1 MLKIILVTHKSI
13 LLHSM
18 STIRQNKVARL
29 LQKEL
34 SNILQL
40 NTNEWFPGT
49 MVSVTIIRISP
60 DLSFAKVY
68 LSIFGKIEPTDG
80 INIANSHVNEVRGAL
95 GKIVGKQLRITPEIA
110 FYLDDSIDYA
120 EEIEALLKK

>member
-1 MLKIILVTHKSI
+1 
-13 LLHSM
+13 M

-34 SNILQL
+34 SKILQL

-49 MVSVTIIRISP
+49 MVSVTVIRISP

-68 LSIFGKIEPTDG
+68 LSVFGNLEPKDG
-80 INIANSHVNEVRGAL
+80 IKIANQHASEVRGAL

-110 FYLDDSIDYA
+110 FYLDDSIDYF
-120 EEIEALLKK
+120 EEINELLKK

>member
-1 MLKIILVTHKSI
+1 
-13 LLHSM
+13 M

>member
-1 MLKIILVTHKSI
+1 
-13 LLHSM
+13 M

-68 LSIFGKIEPTDG
+68 LSIFGKIEPKEG
-80 INIANSHVNEVRGAL
+80 IRLANSRVSEVRGAL
-95 GKIVGKQLRITPEIA
+95 GKIVGKQLRITPELA
-110 FYLDDSIDYA
+110 FYLDDSIDYV
-120 EEIEALLKK
+120 EEIEERLRQ

>member
-1 MLKIILVTHKSI
+1 
-13 LLHSM
+13 M

-34 SNILQL
+34 SGILQL

-68 LSIFGKIEPTDG
+68 LSIFGNLDPKEG
-80 INIANSHVNEVRGAL
+80 VKIANQHTREVRGAL

-110 FYLDDSIDYA
+110 FYLDDSIDYV
-120 EEIEALLKK
+120 EEIEELLKK